1 MTRFALRNP
10 IAILMCCIAVMV
22 LGNLTVRRMPVDLFP
37 NLGIP
42 AVLVGTLIPGLSV
55 RDVEKT
61 ITYRFEKYI
70 SSVPDVSYVQSTSRV
85 GLSIIQIVFN
95 WGADIAGGEVMVMA
109 QLQMAMAAVP
119 KSLGVLPPFVVQY
132 DISNQPVCLITVS
145 GGGLDQTQLY
155 DLSFNTIEPQ
165 IEHLA
170 GVASATVNGGKVRQI
185 NVFVNRP
192 RAMAAGVD
200 VLSLSRI
207 ANQANLMMPA
217 GDIKIGKID
226 YNLYSN
232 ALVDAATELNG
243 IVVKYNEKTGTP
255 VRLQDIGRA
264 EDGFAIQTQIV
275 RANSKYAV
283 YLNVLKQPG
292 GNTIAIVD
300 EVKAAIPHLVGLPP
314 GLELH
319 VVFDQS
325 KFIRE
330 AIAGLEHEVVQ
341 GLLLVILVI
350 LLFLQS
356 WRSTLIVSIA
366 VPLSMAAA
374 MVVLYFTGNTIN
386 NFTLGGLTLALGRL
400 VDDSVVD
407 TENINRHLEEG
418 ERPAEAALKGR
429 QEVALAVLISTLTT
443 IAVFVPV
450 IFLEGMAKKLFTPL
464 ALAVS
469 FSMLASY
476 AVSQLVTPVACMTFL
491 RRHDPYTA
499 SSPWFF
505 PRFFYHCER
514 MLHWLDEKYE
524 GTLEWVLARRGMIL
538 TVVFGGFVA
547 SCFLIP
553 FIGSEFFPSTDEST
567 ITLNVRTPIG
577 TRIEEA
583 DKIFG
588 KIEDKIREVLP
599 KNALEMLLSNIGI
612 PVQGRAA
619 IYAVN
624 TGPHSGF
631 VQIGLSDPDKREVTQ
646 AQVVAMLRKPLHDAF
661 PGVQFTFQPGGL
673 VSGVMNFGAMAPIT
687 MELVGDDFE
696 IGHKYAEEIGYIM
709 RHTPGLKDVRISR
722 EDDYPEFDVDIDR
735 TKSAMMGFS
744 ESQVA
749 QALLDMSNGNINT
762 PGVWVDP
769 KTGNAYYLVTQYD
782 DPWRSHINDLRQT
795 FVTNQKNGQA
805 LYLANMAKIRR
816 SEGPIQIERRYLE
829 RVIYISANNVG
840 RDLGDVTAELRK
852 AFAEKIHLPKGFEL
866 RYGAQVRQQKQTF
879 GGLGGMLAMALM
891 FIYMLMASQFKSLL
905 SPLVIMLAVP
915 LGLTGV
921 FITLWASHTTF
932 NIESFMGII
941 MMVGIVVSNSVLL
954 VDFAKV
960 LRERGLGVHEAVVKA
975 GRTRLRPIVMTA
987 IATVAGLMP
996 VALGLEVGSEANMP
1010 LARAV
1015 IGGLSVSTFLTLFV
1029 VPAMYEL
1036 TAKYE
1041 KPVELDPIL
1050 RDTSFELPPEGS
1062 ASPAGADE

>member
-10 IAILMCCIAVMV
+10 IAILMACIATLVVGMV
-22 LGNLTVRRMPVDLFP
+22 TVQRMPVDLFP
-37 NLGIP
+37 DLGIP
-42 AVLVGTLIPGLSV
+42 AVIVGTLVPGV
-55 RDVEKT
+55 GVKDVEKT

-70 SSVPDVSYVQSTSRV
+70 SSVPNVAFVQSVSKV
-85 GLSIIQIVFN
+85 GLSIIEVVFN

-109 QLQMAMAAVP
+109 QVQMAMAAVP

-185 NVFVNRP
+185 NVFLDRD
-192 RAMAAGVD
+192 RAMAKGTD
-200 VLSLSRI
+200 VLDI
-207 ANQANLMMPA
+207 ARVMNQMNLMIPA
-217 GDIKIGKID
+217 GDVKIGKID

-232 ALVDAATELNG
+232 ALFDVVREMNN
-243 IVVKYNEKTGTP
+243 IVVKYDPKTGTP
-255 VRLQDIGRA
+255 VRLSDVGRA
-264 EDGFAIQTQIV
+264 EDSYAIQTQVV
-275 RANSKYAV
+275 RANGQHAV

-300 EVKAAIPHLVGLPP
+300 RVKEQIPSLVGLPP
-314 GLELH
+314 GLDVH

-325 KFIRE
+325 KFVRE

-356 WRSTLIVSIA
+356 WRATVIVSIA
-366 VPLSMAAA
+366 VPLSMATA
-374 MVVLYFTGNTIN
+374 VILLYFTGNTIN

-407 TENINRHLEEG
+407 TENISRHMEEG
-418 ERPAEAALKGR
+418 EPPAQAALNGR
-429 QEVALAVLISTLTT
+429 QEVATAVLISTLTT

-450 IFLEGMAKKLFTPL
+450 VFLQGISKKLFTPL
-464 ALAVS
+464 ALAVT

-476 AVSQLVTPVACMTFL
+476 AVSQLVTPVSCMTFL
-491 RRHDPYTA
+491 RKHEPYHA
-499 SSPWFF
+499 KSPLFF
-505 PRFFYHCER
+505 PRFFYYCER
-514 MLHWLDEKYE
+514 GLHWLDERYE
-524 GTLEWVLARRGMIL
+524 GSLEWVLGRRRTIL
-538 TVVFGGFVA
+538 VAVGVGFVA
-547 SCFLIP
+547 SCALVPLI
-553 FIGSEFFPSTDEST
+553 GTEFFPATDEST
-567 ITLNVRTPIG
+567 ITLHVRAPIG
-577 TRIEEA
+577 TRIEVSDDLFA
-583 DKIFG
+583 
-588 KIEDKIREVLP
+588 KIEKTIQSTVP
-599 KNALEMLLSNIGI
+599 KNALEMLLCNIGI

-619 IYAVN
+619 IYAIN

-631 VQIGLSDPDKREVTQ
+631 VQIGLTDPDKREVTQ
-646 AQVVAMLRKPLHDAF
+646 QQVVDMLREPLRTAF

-687 MELVGDDFE
+687 MELVGDDLKASHE
-696 IGHKYAEEIGYIM
+696 LAEQVGYIM
-709 RHTPGLKDVRISR
+709 RHTRGLADVRISR

-735 TKSAMMGFS
+735 TKTKMMGFN
-744 ESQVA
+744 EGDAA
-749 QALLDMSNGNINT
+749 QALVDMSNGNINT

-769 KTGNAYYLVTQYD
+769 HSGNAYYFITQYD
-782 DPWRSHINDLRQT
+782 DKFRSHLDDLRET
-795 FVTNQKNGQA
+795 FLTPKKDPTVPI
-805 LYLANMAKIRR
+805 LLANIAKIRR
-816 SEGPIQIERRYLE
+816 GEGPIEIERKYLE
-829 RVIYISANNVG
+829 RVVYITANPAG
-840 RDLGDVTAELRK
+840 RDLGEIVTELRSK
-852 AFAEKIHLPKGFEL
+852 FDKEIKLPHGFEL
-866 RYGAQVRQQKQTF
+866 RFGGQVRQEKEAF
-879 GGLGGMLAMALM
+879 GGLGGAMAMAVM
-891 FIYMLMASQFKSLL
+891 FIYMLMASQFSSLL
-905 SPLVIMLAVP
+905 YPFIIMMAVP

-921 FITLWASHTTF
+921 FVTLWATRTTF
-932 NIESFMGII
+932 NIESFMGMI

-954 VDFAKV
+954 VDFANV
-960 LRERGLGVHEAVVKA
+960 LRERGLSVHEALVKA

-987 IATVAGLMP
+987 IATVAGLAP

-1015 IGGLSVSTFLTLFV
+1015 IGGLSVSTFLTLYV

-1036 TAKYE
+1036 LAKYGR
-1041 KPVELDPIL
+1041 DPGKSTDPFL
-1050 RDTSFELPPEGS
+1050 EEPE
-1062 ASPAGADE
+1062 AST